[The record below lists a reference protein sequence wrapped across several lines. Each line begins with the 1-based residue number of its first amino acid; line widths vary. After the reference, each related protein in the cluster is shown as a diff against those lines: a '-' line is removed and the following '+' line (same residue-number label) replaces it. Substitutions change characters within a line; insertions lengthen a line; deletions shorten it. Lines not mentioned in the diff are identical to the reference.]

1 MIYLFSQRHHRKNCS
16 LLTFW
21 PTFTDFIIKED
32 TRNYECIHLDWKL
45 INIIFYKSSI
55 SRAPPN
61 AATKNLIKYVL
72 FFPPASNV
80 RSNLRAGR
88 AGWRGYFICPKSED
102 ELIWWLFNF
111 RFVTET
117 WICENVVQPQP
128 PAASPLMTGRIQEKD
143 AGSHKGSATQKSKS
157 MMIYLLKLCLGSW
170 WKLIDND

>member
-1 MIYLFSQRHHRKNCS
+1 MNV
-16 LLTFW
+16 
-21 PTFTDFIIKED
+21 D
-32 TRNYECIHLDWKL
+32 IHFLERSDWKL
-45 INIIFYKSSI
+45 IKIFYRGISSF

-80 RSNLRAGR
+80 RSNLRACR
-88 AGWRGYFICPKSED
+88 WWGWRGYFICPKSED

-117 WICENVVQPQP
+117 WICENVVQPP

-157 MMIYLLKLCLGSW
+157 MMIYLLILCLGSW